1 MSISGIGSSIASS
14 MYSSQAA
21 SRSQKPDA
29 ANMASELFAMLD
41 TSGKGYIEASDLS
54 SALESS
60 DSADSAESL
69 FSTMDADS
77 DGKVT
82 EQELSSLLQKVAEQF
97 EDSFG
102 AARVGE
108 AMGNRPPPPP
118 PGGMGGA
125 QGEDEGLTVDQLSAM
140 AEEAEAS
147 GNTTMASELSS
158 LAESFEEADAN
169 QDGKVTFQEAQAY
182 RESSEASASEGSTSS
197 RPAPPDD
204 AQREERMLARVLEM
218 LKQYSGNESSNDSS
232 AATLSVSA

>member
-60 DSADSAESL
+60 DSAGSAESL

-82 EQELSSLLQKVAEQF
+82 EQELSSLLQKVAEQL

-125 QGEDEGLTVDQLSAM
+125 QGEDEGLTVDQLSTM

-182 RESSEASASEGSTSS
+182 RESQSSESGDAASS